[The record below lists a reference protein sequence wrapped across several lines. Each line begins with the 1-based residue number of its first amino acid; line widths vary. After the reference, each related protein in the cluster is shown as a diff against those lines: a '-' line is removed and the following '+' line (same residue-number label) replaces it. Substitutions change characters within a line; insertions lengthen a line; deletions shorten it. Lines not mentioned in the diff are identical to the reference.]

1 MLLGERSLL
10 GYCSGGKLDRRS
22 GSLGVFCSLVRNV
35 DEEELQEVYKPLP
48 DLFRRLLALGISR
61 QPEFAEKSTANAH
74 CTGLRGMRLERYFIG
89 AFILALLGIIFGRTF
104 FERKP
109 VLAVTLSGAYI
120 LFVVDG
126 GYLKSR

>member
-48 DLFRRLLALGISR
+48 GLFRRLLALGISR

-74 CTGLRGMRLERYFIG
+74 CTGLRGMRPRDTSLVHSF
-89 AFILALLGIIFGRTF
+89 LLCLGSSLDAPSLK
-104 FERKP
+104 EN
-109 VLAVTLSGAYI
+109 
-120 LFVVDG
+120 LFS
-126 GYLKSR
+126 L